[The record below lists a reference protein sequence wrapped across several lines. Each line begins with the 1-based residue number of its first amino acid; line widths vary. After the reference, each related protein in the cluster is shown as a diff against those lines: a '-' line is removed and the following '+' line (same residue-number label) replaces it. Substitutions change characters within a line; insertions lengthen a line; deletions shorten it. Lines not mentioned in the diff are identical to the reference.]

1 MSEARPRRRLCPSAS
16 LRLGALLVFSAL
28 HAGGLSP
35 DRDAAAAPRQDAGGP
50 AKGPSFQRTIEGLG
64 PGGQLNLPMGVAAT
78 PDGSRIF
85 VVDSGNARVQVF
97 QPTADPYLGWW
108 GRRGEGYGQFWQP
121 RDVAVSPDGRFV
133 YVVDA
138 GRSVVLQYRLDERF
152 CLKAQCENRPL
163 QEWGGPGKGPGL
175 FLNPT
180 GLSVDA
186 RGNVY
191 VADEGASDVEVFT
204 ADGSQWLATI
214 GGPGSD
220 PDKLNHPR
228 DVAVGPNGEVW
239 VADTNRDRIAIFG
252 PDGKLRRQ
260 VMNLGSRVEDK
271 LFKPSG
277 IAVGIDGRF
286 LIRDFEPSYSSPRL
300 WRIGPDGKLQG
311 PALDLSGVDAR
322 LQLHLQGAAFLP
334 SGDAV
339 LSNPYA
345 GTDGQ
350 AQDEASLMLMPPD
363 GGSIVPLAGLGRD
376 PGQFNLPRAAALD
389 EQLLVVSDSGNHR
402 VQVLE
407 AGQGYRPLY
416 SFGAPE
422 TGLAEPAGLALLRF
436 GPERDQV
443 KIFVADP
450 VQHQVHLFLPDGT
463 ALGSYGTGQ
472 RQRSPEGLDGPEGV
486 ALDRDGN
493 LFIAD
498 TGNNRIVRRSR
509 EGELLGHFGSSGKEA
524 LEYPRDLT
532 VGPDGLLYV
541 IERGQARLSAYSL
554 EGELLHRW
562 EAEAPERGEVPPG
575 FLRGPLSLSADERYL
590 YLLEND
596 NFNLRRVTVFQPPA
610 RGKPLAEAVVAVFA
624 DSPGGG
630 PGLVDR
636 PLGVAAHPDGR
647 VVVVDSGNN
656 RLQLYRWG
664 APPVQP
670 TVASPTPTP
679 SASPSATASP
689 TPSASPT
696 EPLASPSPT
705 RETPATAAPTVSPTR
720 ETTPTEVLP
729 TATPSDRPTA
739 PSATPSR
746 QASQTQVPRPRV
758 FLPRLLLK
766 AR

>member
-16 LRLGALLVFSAL
+16 LRLGALLVLSAL

-35 DRDAAAAPRQDAGGP
+35 DRNAAAAPRQDAGGG

-97 QPTADPYLGWW
+97 QPTGDPYLGWW

-191 VADEGASDVEVFT
+191 VADEGASDVEIFT
-204 ADGSQWLATI
+204 PDGSQWLATI

-228 DVAVGPNGEVW
+228 DVAVGPNAEVW

-260 VMNLGSRVEDK
+260 IMNLGSRVEDK

-277 IAVGIDGRF
+277 IAVGADGRF
-286 LIRDFEPSYSSPRL
+286 LIRDFEPSYNSPRL

-339 LSNPYA
+339 FSNPYA

-350 AQDEASLMLMPPD
+350 TQDEASLMLMPPD

-407 AGQGYRPLY
+407 AAQGYRPLY

-436 GPERDQV
+436 GPGRDQV

-450 VQHQVHLFLPDGT
+450 EQHLVHIFLPDGT

-498 TGNNRIVRRSR
+498 TGNNRIVHRSM
-509 EGELLGHFGSSGKEA
+509 EGELLGHFGSAGKQA

-541 IERGQARLSAYSL
+541 IERGQARLSAYSM

-575 FLRGPLSLSADERYL
+575 FLRGPLSLSSDDRYL

-636 PLGVAAHPDGR
+636 PLGVAAHSDGR
-647 VVVVDSGNN
+647 VLVVDSGNN

-664 APPVQP
+664 APPVPSP
-670 TVASPTPTP
+670 TASPSP
-679 SASPSATASP
+679 SASPSPLPSP
-689 TPSASPT
+689 TPTAGPT
-696 EPLASPSPT
+696 ESLAPPSPSATRATPVGATPT
-705 RETPATAAPTVSPTR
+705 REA
-720 ETTPTEVLP
+720 TPTAILP

-739 PSATPSR
+739 PSATPTR
-746 QASQTQVPRPRV
+746 QASQTQVPRPRIY
-758 FLPRLLLK
+758 LPRLFLR

>member
-1 MSEARPRRRLCPSAS
+1 MSEARPRRRLSPAAS
-16 LRLGALLVFSAL
+16 LRLGAVLVLSAMA
-28 HAGGLSP
+28 HGAGPGG
-35 DRDAAAAPRQDAGGP
+35 AAAAPRQDAGAP
-50 AKGPSFQRTIEGLG
+50 AKGPSFQRTIEGQAQ
-64 PGGQLNLPMGVAAT
+64 GGQLNLPMGVAST

-163 QEWGGPGKGPGL
+163 QEWGGPGRGPGL

-186 RGNVY
+186 KGNVY

-204 ADGSQWLATI
+204 PDGSQWLATI

-228 DVAVGPNGEVW
+228 DVAIGPGNEVW
-239 VADTNRDRIAIFG
+239 VADTNRDRIAVFA

-260 VMNLGSRVEDK
+260 IMNLGSRVEDK

-277 IAVGIDGRF
+277 IAVGADGRF
-286 LIRDFEPSYSSPRL
+286 LIRDFEPSYNSPRL

-311 PALDLSGVDAR
+311 PALDLAGVDAR

-350 AQDEASLMLMPPD
+350 ALDEASLMLMPPD

-376 PGQFNLPRAAALD
+376 PGQFNHPRAAALD
-389 EQLLVVSDSGNHR
+389 EQLLVVSDSGNR
-402 VQVLE
+402 RLQVLD
-407 AGQGYRPLY
+407 ARQDYHPLY
-416 SFGAPE
+416 SFGAPDL
-422 TGLAEPAGLALLRF
+422 GLGEPAGLALQRF

-443 KIFVADP
+443 KIYVADAE
-450 VQHQVHLFLPDGT
+450 QHLVHIFLPDGSP
-463 ALGSYGTGQ
+463 LGTYGSGQ
-472 RQRSPEGLDGPEGV
+472 RQRNPEGLDGPEGV

-498 TGNNRIVRRSR
+498 TGNNRIVRRSM
-509 EGELLGHFGSSGKEA
+509 EGELLGNFGGTGKDA

-554 EGELLHRW
+554 DGQLLHRW

-575 FLRGPLSLSADERYL
+575 FLRGPLSLSSDDRYL

-610 RGKPLAEAVVAVFA
+610 RGKPLSEAVVAVFA

-636 PLGVAAHPDGR
+636 PLGVAAHRDGR
-647 VVVVDSGNN
+647 VLVVDSGNN

-664 APPVQP
+664 APTIQP
-670 TVASPTPTP
+670 TSPPSPSPSVTPTP
-679 SASPSATASP
+679 SPV
-689 TPSASPT
+689 PT
-696 EPLASPSPT
+696 EASPSPT
-705 RETPATAAPTVSPTR
+705 ATREQPSTATPSAGTTASPTHR
-720 ETTPTEVLP
+720 PEATPTEILP

-746 QASQTQVPRPRV
+746 QASQTQAPRRIY
-758 FLPRLLLK
+758 LPRLYLV
-766 AR
+766 RPR